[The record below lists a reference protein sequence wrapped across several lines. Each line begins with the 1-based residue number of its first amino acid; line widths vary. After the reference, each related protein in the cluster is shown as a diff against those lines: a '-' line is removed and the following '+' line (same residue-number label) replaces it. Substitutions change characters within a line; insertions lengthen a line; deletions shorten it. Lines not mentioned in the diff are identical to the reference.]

1 MDSKKFNNSKNFNK
15 NNSSKS
21 DYKKKYNKN
30 KGFNKNKKPFNPSSL
45 TPGSDKKLKG
55 IFSRIGVPENE
66 EFKADKF
73 QQEAIDL
80 VPIEDCI
87 VTAPTGAGKTWI
99 AEVAMEKIF
108 KSGGKSWYASPLKA
122 LTNTL
127 YNIFSE
133 KFGSENVGILTGD
146 RKEFPDAPIV
156 IGTTEILRNH
166 LYDAMHEGRD
176 IDSDYVIMDEAH
188 YLGDEDRGVVWEE
201 VLIYLPVRIPVLLLS
216 ATIENADEISGWM
229 ESIRHRPCKRIKAT
243 ERPVD
248 LYPLFLHPSG
258 TLFPL
263 FEPLNNEKKGLSS
276 TLYKKVKKYA
286 SNPRRPL
293 LSHPGKLPPMGDI
306 INLMKQYKLLP
317 AIFFLKSRADC
328 DNAVEICAMNG
339 LKLEKGKR
347 KKLSAKLDYLVKKHP
362 HIKDH
367 PQIKFVLKS
376 GVAAH
381 HSGHLPPWKEAVE
394 ELMTEGLLNAVFATT
409 TVAAGV
415 NFPARTVVLSN
426 SDKFNGVEFLPLTPT
441 ELHQMTGRAGRRGM
455 DNIGFTIALPG
466 KFMDLK
472 LLGKIFSQNPGPVK
486 SKIKINFSMILN
498 LLLSH
503 KPEQIKTLIEKS
515 LASYQLGNSEELQQD
530 FTKRLMFLKQWGYVN
545 DKDSLTFDGSWASKL
560 RIDYPVVVAE
570 GFKAGLFPDSPV
582 MLAAVISCFVTDRE
596 YKDDLLHHRSIPKT
610 LRKEYTK
617 IKKELDPFF
626 LQLKNNGF
634 NAPELYLTPA
644 VLTYHWAM
652 GVPWKDV
659 SDLSEIAEGD
669 LVRLFLRTADNLRH
683 IKNLTE
689 VFPAEAAAA
698 LEGIELILREPVITN
713 AQP

>member
-1 MDSKKFNNSKNFNK
+1 MDSKSFNK
-15 NNSSKS
+15 TKI
-21 DYKKKYNKN
+21 YKKKYNQNN
-30 KGFNKNKKPFNPSSL
+30 KQANYNKNKSFSKRKRTELSRL
-45 TPGSDKKLKG
+45 TPGSDRKLKD
-55 IFSRIGVPENE
+55 IFSQIGVPKKPKV
-66 EFKADKF
+66 FQPDDF

-80 VPIEDCI
+80 VPNEDCI

-127 YNIFSE
+127 YKTFSE
-133 KFGSENVGILTGD
+133 KFGTENVGILTGD

-176 IDSDYVIMDEAH
+176 IDTDYVIMDEAH

-216 ATIENADEISGWM
+216 ATIENTAEISGWM
-229 ESIRHRPCKRIKAT
+229 KSIRHRECKVIKAYK
-243 ERPVD
+243 RPVG
-248 LYPLFLHPSG
+248 LYPLFMHPSG

-263 FEPLNNEKKGLSS
+263 FEPKEKSKEPSK
-276 TLYKKVKKYA
+276 TLYKKVKKY
-286 SNPRRPL
+286 
-293 LSHPGKLPPMGDI
+293 LSGNNQPSLSRPGKLPAMGDI
-306 INLMKQYKLLP
+306 VKVMEKYNLLP
-317 AIFFLKSRADC
+317 GIFFLKSRADC
-328 DNAVEICAMNG
+328 DFAVEVCEKNG
-339 LKLEKGKR
+339 LKVSKQQQKKII
-347 KKLSAKLDYLVKKHP
+347 KKLEYLTEKHP
-362 HIKDH
+362 HIKNH
-367 PQIKFVLKS
+367 PQIKNVIKC

-394 ELMTEGLLNAVFATT
+394 ELMSEGLLNAVFATT

-455 DNIGFTIALPG
+455 DKIGFVISLPG

-472 LLGKIFSQNPGPVK
+472 LLGKTFFMEPGPVS
-486 SKIKINFSMILN
+486 SKIKINFSMVLN

-503 KPEQIKTLIEKS
+503 SPEQIEILIEKS
-515 LASYQLGNSEELQQD
+515 LASYQIHESGELKND
-530 FTKRLMFLKQWGYVN
+530 FRKRLKFLQECGYIN
-545 DKDSLTFDGSWASKL
+545 DKNSLTFDGTWASKL

-570 GFKAGLFPDSPV
+570 GFKAGLFPSSPV
-582 MLAAVISCFVTDRE
+582 LLAAVISCFVTDRE
-596 YKDDLLHHRSIPKT
+596 YKDEYLFHRSIPKS
-610 LRKEYTK
+610 LRKEYIS
-617 IKKELDPFF
+617 IKKSLDPFF
-626 LQLKNNGF
+626 AKLQDNHF
-634 NAPELYLTPA
+634 NAPVLYLTPA

-652 GVPWKDV
+652 GVPWEDV
-659 SDLSEIAEGD
+659 ANLSDIAEGD
-669 LVRLFLRTADNLRH
+669 MVRLILRTADNLRH
-683 IKNLTE
+683 IKNLVE
-689 VFPAEAAAA
+689 VFPDVAAAA
-698 LEGIELILREPVITN
+698 SEAIDLILREPVVTDTQI
-713 AQP
+713 